1 MSDASSLAADTLIE
15 LQASTLPIVVQ
26 SSPSAPSKHHR
37 KNHTI
42 PTRQHAYATLL
53 EDVRSPKRSLSWW
66 RRVFLAYPELRL
78 RRDRGILL
86 IHHLCAAGMTDATI
100 LERFKIILAGST
112 QEQLT
117 ATAPQQSVS
126 TPLAILASGTRAAGA
141 IELFLRLCPESA
153 FLVDQDHLTPL
164 QLMCIHRAVQPEA
177 LLAFQQYAPA
187 AFTTIH
193 PGTETPLTLWCQ
205 NRADTL
211 RWRSECY
218 NDGSVQKTALT
229 LAHDR
234 EVDAQGVAVL
244 RILLHINPE
253 ASVLV
258 GQNNDWPHQS
268 LRSEDPCV
276 LLILESAMAFPDARS
291 IDGSSVLHW
300 ICLASFDVGSR
311 LPMLQR
317 VLVAHSHLANV
328 RSHSELLPIH
338 RLHDVEDATFE
349 QFLLLFSNSSPEMQ
363 AEQSADFA
371 FLSKI
376 AGIQTE
382 RELHR
387 RQKERIAA
395 EAAAEA
401 ALPST
406 EPSDTPVAPTASTSP
421 SPPFS
426 QMTLDDHIGNTF
438 TDEVEIE
445 SQRTDLLRRL
455 LEFHTSWS
463 DENIVTIHPL
473 QEAIQRTSCTI
484 EQLRLLWCATPLR
497 VRQSQSNGE
506 VRHQTIL
513 HELIIRLGTSEVKLN
528 LDQIEM
534 LTLAQ
539 QFLRFDCGQ
548 ALSYDIHPRSL
559 GQSWEYLHEDDPDW
573 AAVWYHDPTPVI
585 QDYALLLLPSGSV
598 NVRSVLDS
606 ILLHSTL
613 TTDGNDDEAKATE
626 DGGSTLNDTT
636 RELILK
642 PAARRALHGKE
653 LVKVPLFLRRLTNM
667 DIPLSDDELQ
677 WFADHAPFVFGQ
689 VASGLLGDRSY
700 GGWTTIH
707 FLVDRPDCTPNMIRI
722 ALNAAVKGTKQEQT
736 ELHPSHLRSSILVPP
751 IAWRTATAF
760 LLPLLP
766 LDVLLA
772 TAHATKI
779 TSTEE
784 EESICEM
791 IHLLLGRDT
800 NGVLDPDLLVQCLA
814 APPDHPST
822 PDEWF
827 DRPIHSYLNATQYP
841 GASRRQ
847 RIMQLLITGDDT
859 TNSNLLAREVLCSR
873 DHSGQTLLMLL
884 CELES
889 ILTLSELDW
898 ILSLAPDLASGL
910 FGPSPPYVNP
920 GAIDPKTADRDR
932 KVAIHRSCIKR
943 LAENKGLTLDVW
955 KRVLPLVPDD
965 AFKIGGVNDTC
976 GHLLCRFHPG
986 GSDLILA
993 LTERAPFALTL
1004 KRTKHEILPMSG
1016 LRELSIAS
1024 FQSMLSALP
1033 RELTFDLL
1041 TAYNYSHEDRN
1052 FTIRDGTP
1060 MKSYIEETDE
1070 GLFAIVCLQRVPN
1083 LKPKQLRI
1091 SPWPEYLSHLILFAM
1106 ESEKKCARLLGLL
1119 SADDPAHDPASR
1131 RLVMNTMVTVALLTG
1146 APTAP
1151 RLHIQSSKDSLG
1163 WLEGH
1168 PDARSHPRSRHRFY
1182 ENACLFDDM
1191 AAATERSLS
1200 GSKARDEF
1208 LRDIQCGMFL
1218 HAAVPPE
1225 SAVRFAH
1232 KIRTY
1237 AIETGI
1243 LLPDSGH
1250 SNTPSQFHNRTGSSI
1265 VQLDWSSLIHT
1276 ERGQFI
1282 FSDIFMQLIRSK
1294 ERKLI
1299 VKLIHL
1305 VSPFRVSS
1313 LRCSIHYSS
1322 PLHILC
1328 SEVRGCR
1335 ERIFEILLA
1344 DALQLYNGSYEK
1356 VLDEL
1361 DGDGNS
1367 LRSILEHHK
1376 NRDLLSHIQYSMN
1389 RKSTVGV
1396 AAPLHAS
1403 AAATFFASALGT
1415 TESSAPSH
1423 SVSVRLRSRSNYLTY
1438 DRIVD
1443 LSLESC
1449 LDQPTSNQPQ
1459 VDSGKLDFSSIVD
1472 STLARSLSICSLP
1485 SLLSS
1490 DECSRLLSCTGFNFD
1505 SLSGEYH
1512 PRQRDSSRLLC
1523 HAPQFTEMI
1532 WNRLYAN
1539 STFTK
1544 FLSHQTEIDRRP
1556 MGYGTFGLWIPEKIN
1571 EIVRFSYYQPGS
1583 MGFQPHRDAA
1593 FVQSTNERS
1602 IYTILIYL
1610 TQPTDQPSIPSTQA
1624 TVAASQV
1631 NDDVSVVASP
1641 SSGSTT
1647 FYESTNFMP
1656 GGLVRDERPIE
1667 VLTIPSTIGRTI
1679 LFPHELLHS
1688 GNPIDTND
1696 LAGKCVIRLD
1706 LIFRRSSSSIPLVPL
1721 EFHWRHDP
1729 NYLRAL
1735 ELFQFAFKLELS
1747 GREDEAS
1754 DAYERSLS
1762 LRVAPIMRRAKKPI
1776 DRRASPNSS
1785 PDDSSSIASNSESSE
1800 TPNRLSINESSFAF
1814 DVNRDCLRLIYS
1826 YLNTEDQTS
1835 TRATCQRWYAPLSII
1850 SNPSANQPQVNPKK
1864 SAIKANE
1871 ALWPQKLFQSK
1882 APLSPVS
1889 GGVTSMSSGPI
1900 AHPAVSIAV
1909 VSSNHMMNA
1918 VSSLPS
1924 LLQPLSAVINEN
1936 NPTKIE
1942 VQPRSFPPSYY
1953 AHLERQAYEHSRLHP
1968 TPDVNAY
1975 LGSSLS
1981 SRLLLFPRLSQVGGI
1996 STLMSYPTD
2005 FYLRHESACRRVMS
2019 LYAALTLSHHLPL
2032 IVNLMPNLYETKQR
2046 ERAWTPLTP
2055 KELLEAEKLL
2065 AARIVF
2071 SYERGGNGSS
2081 NGSIDNNDKENDSA
2095 SHVEW
2100 CRFDSLIHGIFHGNH
2115 ITTNITTIEQFNQQ
2129 TTDKQP
2135 FQSIKLAQRLFTYG
2149 ERSISSGS
2157 ERSRWSIAL
2166 GNGIIPSFYHAS
2178 MCCSQQHAGRHA
2190 RHELHCYDKQDM
2202 LIRKKAQQAA
2212 SRRAIRVSNAEEVRT
2227 LDLAAKSDLIK
2238 TLAHSN
2244 TDSSAS
2250 SSSSANL
2257 PIDSST
2263 MDVASTSS
2271 SPLPVLI
2278 TVQSMRSSR
2287 FISNFRVSF
2296 IGMECI

>member
-1 MSDASSLAADTLIE
+1 MSSDPFDDAAASLVELHASSIINAHSQPSASSQNPTKKNSSRKNRHNLPTREAAFTILSRFADHNQGRSIAWLARVVETYPDLLLRRGPSQLLFLHTICLNPSGNLLNVERVKIALSYSPREQLLARSDGNDTPFTLLAA
-15 LQASTLPIVVQ
+15 
-26 SSPSAPSKHHR
+26 
-37 KNHTI
+37 
-42 PTRQHAYATLL
+42 RQIH
-53 EDVRSPKRSLSWW
+53 EQR
-66 RRVFLAYPELRL
+66 PE
-78 RRDRGILL
+78 
-86 IHHLCAAGMTDATI
+86 
-100 LERFKIILAGST
+100 
-112 QEQLT
+112 
-117 ATAPQQSVS
+117 V
-126 TPLAILASGTRAAGA
+126 
-141 IELFLRLCPESA
+141 IELFLRACTESA
-153 FLVDQDHLTPL
+153 FLPQNDDWTPL
-164 QLMCIHRAVQPEA
+164 RLLCENTEA
-177 LLAFQQYAPA
+177 PVLSTELLAFEQHAPLAFLTEDSQRESLLDIWVRTRRGIFYRRGPNLNLVPPDEKAEQLKRYAA
-187 AFTTIH
+187 
-193 PGTETPLTLWCQ
+193 LD
-205 NRADTL
+205 AD
-211 RWRSECY
+211 
-218 NDGSVQKTALT
+218 A
-229 LAHDR
+229 
-234 EVDAQGVAVL
+234 VACMH
-244 RILLHINPE
+244 ILLRMDPPACARQRHQE
-253 ASVLV
+253 
-258 GQNNDWPHQS
+258 WPHEQ
-268 LRSEDPCV
+268 LAMDDPTRAILVDFAKSYNTDPERAIFFDVATICAKPHK
-276 LLILESAMAFPDARS
+276 LNLGSTILEYLVNVSSTTGS
-291 IDGSSVLHW
+291 I
-300 ICLASFDVGSR
+300 
-311 LPMLQR
+311 LPILRR
-317 VLVAHSHLANV
+317 VLQEQPELANV
-328 RSHSELLPIH
+328 RSIGFLSRAPLQLL
-338 RLHDVEDATFE
+338 LTNADVTFE
-349 QFLLLFSNSSPEMQ
+349 QLLLLYHASSKQIQADMLHSDFFCEIIAAPSEADRWGSKASGAASLLLGASSSSSSPPIDGEQQRFEFIQMLLKSVPWANW
-363 AEQSADFA
+363 AEQVNHAGAYPLWFA
-371 FLSKI
+371 IK
-376 AGIQTE
+376 
-382 RELHR
+382 RE
-387 RQKERIAA
+387 
-395 EAAAEA
+395 
-401 ALPST
+401 
-406 EPSDTPVAPTASTSP
+406 
-421 SPPFS
+421 
-426 QMTLDDHIGNTF
+426 
-438 TDEVEIE
+438 
-445 SQRTDLLRRL
+445 
-455 LEFHTSWS
+455 
-463 DENIVTIHPL
+463 
-473 QEAIQRTSCTI
+473 SCTA
-484 EQLRLLWCATPLR
+484 EQLELLWNATPLLQ
-497 VRQSQSNGE
+497 RQQAAKKGVLARGSILADLIFRLATAPSSDLTESQVKVLS
-506 VRHQTIL
+506 VAQRLLHQDC
-513 HELIIRLGTSEVKLN
+513 IR
-528 LDQIEM
+528 
-534 LTLAQ
+534 
-539 QFLRFDCGQ
+539 
-548 ALSYDIHPRSL
+548 ALSHNIDTSTASPPKINELRNS
-559 GQSWEYLHEDDPDW
+559 DPEW
-573 AAVWYHDPTPVI
+573 MEMWFEDPTRILV
-585 QDYALLLLPSGSV
+585 DYALLLLPLGQV
-598 NVRSVLDS
+598 DVVSVLDRIFLEPAIES
-606 ILLHSTL
+606 NPSPGPLKLKLRPPSDAAL
-613 TTDGNDDEAKATE
+613 THRDE
-626 DGGSTLNDTT
+626 GSTLFLYRLTQHN
-636 RELILK
+636 
-642 PAARRALHGKE
+642 
-653 LVKVPLFLRRLTNM
+653 VPLGEAEVR
-667 DIPLSDDELQ
+667 
-677 WFADHAPFVFGQ
+677 WFAKHAPFVFEQRATCTFSG
-689 VASGLLGDRSY
+689 ASNASYERGL
-700 GGWTTIH
+700 TTPH
-707 FLVDRPDCTPNMIRI
+707 LMVQRADCTPMMMEIAIAAGTNAWDLSPIARRSGISHRLPLDQLLVSPRSTVGISSAEDEETFCQIICILLGQTTKPRENEKEGKEQEERLELIRGET
-722 ALNAAVKGTKQEQT
+722 LPTKQE
-736 ELHPSHLRSSILVPP
+736 
-751 IAWRTATAF
+751 
-760 LLPLLP
+760 LLMKL
-766 LDVLLA
+766 
-772 TAHATKI
+772 
-779 TSTEE
+779 
-784 EESICEM
+784 
-791 IHLLLGRDT
+791 
-800 NGVLDPDLLVQCLA
+800 LA
-814 APPDHPST
+814 APLSDPST
-822 PDEWF
+822 PSNEPF
-827 DRPIHSYLNATQYP
+827 NRPIHSYLRYVTNEPLRRRILHLLVTGQGI
-841 GASRRQ
+841 GASSSSTSIHSSYSQSLSNAVLTAKNSSNQTPLVMLCANKVLLTLEELEWMISIAPDIVPTLFAPKDGLLFQLANNPQLTLPLWKRALECIKPEALLELDRGTTHGRALAASLCRTHPNSPDLFIALIQ
-847 RIMQLLITGDDT
+847 RAPDVFLHYTKVNSPLEGLTHYPVDVFEPIMIAFSKLHAK
-859 TNSNLLAREVLCSR
+859 NLLLFDALSCWTLGTPCGR
-873 DHSGQTLLMLL
+873 HSFW
-884 CELES
+884 EDS
-889 ILTLSELDW
+889 
-898 ILSLAPDLASGL
+898 DLAS
-910 FGPSPPYVNP
+910 S
-920 GAIDPKTADRDR
+920 R
-932 KVAIHRSCIKR
+932 CQ
-943 LAENKGLTLDVW
+943 
-955 KRVLPLVPDD
+955 
-965 AFKIGGVNDTC
+965 
-976 GHLLCRFHPG
+976 
-986 GSDLILA
+986 GSN
-993 LTERAPFALTL
+993 
-1004 KRTKHEILPMSG
+1004 
-1016 LRELSIAS
+1016 
-1024 FQSMLSALP
+1024 Q
-1033 RELTFDLL
+1033 DLL
-1041 TAYNYSHEDRN
+1041 P
-1052 FTIRDGTP
+1052 IRW
-1060 MKSYIEETDE
+1060 
-1070 GLFAIVCLQRVPN
+1070 LQRVPN
-1083 LKPKQLRI
+1083 LKSAQLH
-1091 SPWPEYLSHLILFAM
+1091 SAPWPAYLSHLVRFAM
-1106 ESEKKCARLLGLL
+1106 ESEEHLTKVLDLFNGP
-1119 SADDPAHDPASR
+1119 DPARVTSSR
-1131 RLVMNTMVTVALLTG
+1131 TVIVSTLHLVALLSGGPILPRMIVQG
-1146 APTAP
+1146 AKAE
-1151 RLHIQSSKDSLG
+1151 RG
-1163 WLEGH
+1163 WLAG
-1168 PDARSHPRSRHRFY
+1168 SRQFRWGEPLINCHY
-1182 ENACLFDDM
+1182 
-1191 AAATERSLS
+1191 AAANLLDQITRIVTRAMA
-1200 GSKARDEF
+1200 GPKTRRTF
-1208 LRDIQCGMFL
+1208 LGD
-1218 HAAVPPE
+1218 
-1225 SAVRFAH
+1225 
-1232 KIRTY
+1232 
-1237 AIETGI
+1237 
-1243 LLPDSGH
+1243 LLPRGMVF
-1250 SNTPSQFHNRTGSSI
+1250 NIAITPSVVKRVVEAFCTQAIHLEVTGLREVASEFTLPQSW
-1265 VQLDWSSLIHT
+1265 LSLIGTTRGRFVFT
-1276 ERGQFI
+1276 EML
-1282 FSDIFMQLIRSK
+1282 MQLIRSK